1 MPKLA
6 NAAVISESSSVFD
19 SSRSK
24 YRNVLS
30 NCSSC
35 AGVRFVMFLDTICD
49 SRYLGEKENVAAL

>member
-1 MPKLA
+1 MSSPQDTKGELTEYTIPKLA
-6 NAAVISESSSVFD
+6 SAAIISDWLSVLL

-35 AGVRFVMFLDTICD
+35 AGVRFVMLRETI
-49 SRYLGEKENVAAL
+49 